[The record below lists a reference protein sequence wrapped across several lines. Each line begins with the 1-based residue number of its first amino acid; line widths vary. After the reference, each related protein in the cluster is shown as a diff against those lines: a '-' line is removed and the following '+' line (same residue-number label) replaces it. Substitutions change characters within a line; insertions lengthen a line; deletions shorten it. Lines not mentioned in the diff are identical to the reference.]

1 MRTERQKQAARSNG
15 SKSHG
20 PITSEGKLASS
31 RNATTHGMLSGTVVL
46 TGESEDRFKALL
58 ADLHAELQPQTTVEI
73 TLVENMAV
81 ARWRQMRIW
90 GMEKASMEHEM
101 RAQSEARDAAEGDL
115 VEDTA
120 TRCALAFRTLSDDSR
135 SLELINRYEAR
146 YDRQYLRAH
155 HRFLQLVDRRTPPP
169 PPAPKEPEPPVPP
182 SRQST
187 PGPQLVPPPE
197 SLPQAPETISAKQ
210 TRQAVKL
217 LPSHRLAAVACAMI
231 LCAISFI
238 PSAANASGQIVEPA
252 QTYATI
258 LPTHALKYGNSRHSN
273 RIGSAGSMRY
283 RAHGLC
289 VQQQAR

>member
-1 MRTERQKQAARSNG
+1 MRTESQKQAARANG
-15 SKSHG
+15 AKSRG

-31 RNATTHGMLSGTVVL
+31 RNATTHGMLSGTIVL
-46 TGESEDRFKALL
+46 KGESEERFNMLL

-81 ARWRQMRIW
+81 ARWRQLRIW
-90 GMEKASMEHEM
+90 GIEKANMEYEM
-101 RAQSEARDAAEGDL
+101 RAQSEARDAAEGHP

-169 PPAPKEPEPPVPP
+169 APAPKEPEPPVPA

-187 PGPQLVPPPE
+187 PGPQLVPPAE
-197 SLPQAPETISAKQ
+197 SLPQPDPVSAKQ
-210 TRQAVKL
+210 TRQAL
-217 LPSHRLAAVACAMI
+217 NLMSPHRLAAVACALI
-231 LCAISFI
+231 LAVFSFI
-238 PSAANASGQIVEPA
+238 P
-252 QTYATI
+252 
-258 LPTHALKYGNSRHSN
+258 
-273 RIGSAGSMRY
+273 AGSNPIPLIILTAITPQEKY
-283 RAHGLC
+283 DF
-289 VQQQAR
+289 AREPEQKTSLLDWVGERS